1 MVESRWVK
9 SRYFLFFEDLDTP
22 SVFHELMESNGTSN
36 ILPQVTPLGAQ
47 GNAYDTSDSVSIKAT
62 TTEDLPS
69 LQKSKTDPAVL
80 EEQPIPCELS
90 TRPPPERTP
99 DVDPPPAA

>member
-36 ILPQVTPLGAQ
+36 ILPQVAPQGAQ
-47 GNAYDTSDSVSIKAT
+47 GNVYDTSDSVSISIAT
-62 TTEDLPS
+62 TTEVTYHLF
-69 LQKSKTDPAVL
+69 KN
-80 EEQPIPCELS
+80 PI
-90 TRPPPERTP
+90 
-99 DVDPPPAA
+99 